1 MPRQLRWVVPGL
13 PLHVVQ
19 RGNNRTRC
27 FLDDSDCFVY
37 LALLKDALERHRVRL
52 HAYCLMGN
60 HVHLL
65 VAPDGSEGI
74 RGFMHRIGQR
84 YAYYFNRKYSRTG
97 TLWEGRFRSCVVQSR
112 HYILECHRYI
122 ELNPVRAGMV
132 SDPLA
137 YRWSSHAATAGFK
150 PDPMVDLHPELL
162 AIGFA
167 AYRRLV
173 AESMAKDLLAAVR
186 EATNSGYPLGGEEF
200 LAALA
205 ASGKKTGRGKAGRP
219 PKAGKSVTDPDF
231 FSGGAAS

>member
-13 PLHVVQ
+13 PLHVIQ

-27 FLDDSDCFVY
+27 FLDDSDRFVY
-37 LALLKDALERHRVRL
+37 LALVKDALERHGVRL

-65 VAPDGSEGI
+65 VAPEARDGI

-84 YAYYFNRKYSRTG
+84 YAYYFNRKHSRTG

-112 HYILECHRYI
+112 HYVLECHRYI

-132 SDPLA
+132 GDPLA

-150 PDPMVDLHPELL
+150 ADPMIDVHPEVL

-173 AESMAKDLLAAVR
+173 AESLTKDLLTAIR
-186 EATNSGYPLGGEEF
+186 EATNSGYPLGGEAF
-200 LAALA
+200 LKALSS
-205 ASGKKTGRGKAGRP
+205 SGRKTMKGKAGRP
-219 PKAGKSVTDPDF
+219 PKAGKSVTDPDL
-231 FSGGAAS
+231 FSADGVS